1 MFYISYK
8 VIIMQVELTRISE
21 KGQVVIPSSLRREMG
36 IKKSDQFL
44 IFGEDGTVIL
54 KKIEKPAIKKTFD
67 EIAKPL
73 QNAAKQLRLN
83 KTDLKNAIRD
93 VRNA

>member
-1 MFYISYK
+1 ME
-8 VIIMQVELTRISE
+8 VEMTRISE
-21 KGQVVIPSSLRREMG
+21 KGQVVIPSILRKQMK

-44 IFGEDGTVIL
+44 VFGEGNTIIL

-73 QNAAKQLRLN
+73 REAAKKSQFSREDLN
-83 KTDLKNAIRD
+83 NLIKD
-93 VRNA
+93 VKKK